1 VPGLRLRHQRSYVAK
16 TLTHAAHDAP
26 DRRFDKDRQDF
37 TIYSGDWAM
46 GRIYEQRGGPD
57 SMLWFWLLQEMP

>member
-1 VPGLRLRHQRSYVAK
+1 VPGLRLRHQCSYVAK
-16 TLTHAAHDAP
+16 ALTYAAHDAP
-26 DRRFDKDRQDF
+26 DADQQGPKDF